1 MRSSISLLSGLVFCA
16 ILAAGEPANSA
27 KSKASATPAAPAAPK
42 SGIKT
47 PGIQIP
53 FSSLKSEA
61 ELPVDGAAWMTITGA
76 AILVP
81 SKPQDTLVRIDPK
94 GNKTMDPVTG
104 LNKPCAG
111 AVVAFGSIWTPNC
124 GSNSLVRADAKT
136 AKIIATLAVGA
147 SDVPIG
153 IAATTDS
160 VWMLTNDKTTLSRID
175 PDQNAVAGEIRL
187 PSDCNSLVFAEASL
201 WVTCP
206 VEGRVLRIN
215 PVTNLVEKHI
225 EVSAA
230 PRALASGG
238 GSLWVLC
245 EKEGKID
252 RIDPKSNKVIKT
264 IDLLT
269 PGAGGNL
276 AFGEGFLWVTQSG
289 FPLTRIDPESEKEKV
304 VQQFWGEGGGFI
316 SVSTGAVWLSN
327 GAQGKVTRFDPKRIY
342 STLAE

>member
-1 MRSSISLLSGLVFCA
+1 MRSLMCLASSLVVCA
-16 ILAAGEPANSA
+16 TLTGGNPANSA
-27 KSKASATPAAPAAPK
+27 KEKTAATPAAPK
-42 SGIKT
+42 NGIKT
-47 PGIQIP
+47 PGVQIP
-53 FSSLKSEA
+53 FASLKSEA

-81 SKPQDTLVRIDPK
+81 SKPQDALVRIDPK

-111 AVVAFGSIWTPNC
+111 AILAFGSIWTPNC

-136 AKIIATLAVGA
+136 AQITATLAVGA

-153 IAATTDS
+153 IAATPDS
-160 VWMLTNDKTTLSRID
+160 VWMLTDDKATLSRID

-206 VEGRVLRIN
+206 AENRILRIN

-225 EVSAA
+225 EVSAG

-245 EKEGKID
+245 DKDGKIE
-252 RIDPKSNKVIKT
+252 RIDPKTNKVIKT

-269 PGAGGNL
+269 PGAGGSL
-276 AFGEGFLWVTQSG
+276 AFGEGFLWVTQTG
-289 FPLTRIDPESEKEKV
+289 FPLTRIDPKSDEEKV

-327 GAQGKVTRFDPKRIY
+327 TAHGTVTRFDPKRVY